1 MIWFIKKLKNYFDI
15 KTESKII
22 IPDNNTIDELDS
34 EHICELK
41 FKLTK
46 NDEIDIEFMHSDI
59 SDMSSDEISAIAEK
73 YANLIV
79 LVNNGLLKKE
89 FLATI
94 KNYKKK
100 HINNSQMTLLLDNI
114 LFFNNLLQQE
124 LRIIRKEYE
133 PMIRP
138 SSVFKSL

>member
-1 MIWFIKKLKNYFDI
+1 MWFIQKLKNYLNKRVD
-15 KTESKII
+15 TKII
-22 IPDNNTIDELDS
+22 IPDSNSTYQLGS
-34 EHICELK
+34 EHICELT

-46 NDEIDIEFMHSDI
+46 NDEIDIEFIHSDI
-59 SDMSSDEISAIAEK
+59 SEMSVDEISAIAEK

-100 HINNSQMTLLLDNI
+100 HINSSQVTLLLDNI

-124 LRIIRKEYE
+124 LKIIRKEYE
-133 PMIRP
+133 PVIRP